1 MQSLKKIHVWAQMQ
15 VPLCAFSLSFN
26 VSFHALFIYIG
37 KEAYFPGRII
47 FSWSV
52 SIYFS
57 LKMEPG
63 IERPQSALARGVQI
77 TEFKES
83 HVNPEPIV
91 LEETDLLMEQY
102 LSPRKLVS

>member
-1 MQSLKKIHVWAQMQ
+1 M
-15 VPLCAFSLSFN
+15 
-26 VSFHALFIYIG
+26 G
-37 KEAYFPGRII
+37 KEAYYFPIRVI
-47 FSWSV
+47 FPWSV

-102 LSPRKLVS
+102 LSPRKLVSYPFSSW

>member
-1 MQSLKKIHVWAQMQ
+1 MLIFMLYLYV
-15 VPLCAFSLSFN
+15 
-26 VSFHALFIYIG
+26 YIG
-37 KEAYFPGRII
+37 KEAYFSIRII
-47 FSWSV
+47 FSRSV
-52 SIYFS
+52 YFS